1 MMIVE
6 KIFPCNY
13 YNELSGLMTD
23 SSIVQILLKKNF
35 PKIFKLLE
43 PSGGTIYLNNIINK
57 WLLTIFIHK
66 VSDTYANF
74 IWDMF
79 LLEGNIVLFKAS
91 YAFMILLEPHILNCK
106 TFDDLNKKLNH
117 YPLTFEKR
125 DKLAYYLISK
135 KFNFN
140 MELIKKYRKK
150 INKGVIKEIKGIGA
164 FLKEEIVKKNKKNYI
179 CNLKSP
185 LCFKDKKNLD
195 QNYDNIILKPLTKPE
210 IIEDYFYNDDDDDYN
225 KKDNKY
231 NEKEEDKFEDLL
243 IERRKHF
250 CYLVE
255 KENSDK
261 LINGEIN
268 DKDNNKNHITNNI
281 NINNKDNIINNNNNI
296 IKNNDNTMK
305 DNDINIENE
314 NSLEDIDGL
323 NDKNI
328 GKIIKD
334 VVKDNEEKITF
345 EKEKGDD
352 SIVSVDLNQ

>member
-117 YPLTFEKR
+117 YPLTFERR

-210 IIEDYFYNDDDDDYN
+210 IIEDYFYNDDDDYN

-255 KENSDK
+255 KDNSDK
-261 LINGEIN
+261 LINSEIN
-268 DKDNNKNHITNNI
+268 DKDNNKNHIINNI
-281 NINNKDNIINNNNNI
+281 NINNKDNIINNNNI

-334 VVKDNEEKITF
+334 VVKDNEEKINF

-352 SIVSVDLNQ
+352 SIVSVDSNQ

>member
-79 LLEGNIVLFKAS
+79 LLEGNIVLFKAL

-117 YPLTFEKR
+117 YPLTFERR

-210 IIEDYFYNDDDDDYN
+210 IIEDYFYNDDDDYN

-296 IKNNDNTMK
+296 IKNNDNIMK